1 MTSSVEIPHETL
13 DDLEE
18 ELDLIVE
25 YLTSENPEE
34 LALANQIFET
44 ELLPRLEAKIDGYIT
59 TINRKKASS
68 DYRKTEAKRINNLA
82 KTDDNSIKWL
92 LEKLKVFME
101 RRGEQLG
108 EKGKR
113 LEGKLCQVSLVNN
126 GGKNPIWINED
137 LPISKFPDEYVLQI
151 PTLDKEKLMED
162 VSNSDSGELIDEQ
175 GNILAKILPRG
186 QHLRIK

>member
-1 MTSSVEIPHETL
+1 MTKTVEIPHETL
-13 DDLEE
+13 NDLEE

-25 YLTSENPEE
+25 YLTSDHPEE

-44 ELLPRLEAKIDGYIT
+44 ELLPRLEAKIDGYIRA
-59 TINRKKASS
+59 INRKKASS

-92 LEKLKVFME
+92 LEKLQGFME
-101 RRGEQLG
+101 RRVAQLG
-108 EKGKR
+108 QKGKQ

-126 GGKNPIWINED
+126 GGKNSIWINED
-137 LPISKFPDEYVLQI
+137 LPISKFPDKYVLQI

-162 VSNSDSGELIDEQ
+162 VSNSGSGELIDEQ
-175 GNILAKILPRG
+175 GNLLAKILPRG